1 MEKIGEGAAMLCIY
15 LGPLL
20 AALAVGGFVSD
31 VLLPRCP
38 FLLHLLERLTGVDLG
53 GNDEYEDD

>member
-1 MEKIGEGAAMLCIY
+1 MENVFGGAAVLCIY

-20 AALAVGGFVSD
+20 LALAVGGFISD

-38 FLLHLLERLTGVDLG
+38 FLLRLLERLTGVDLG
-53 GNDEYEDD
+53 GNDYEDD

>member
-1 MEKIGEGAAMLCIY
+1 MLCIY

>member
-20 AALAVGGFVSD
+20 AALAVGGIITD
-31 VLLPRCP
+31 VILPRCP
-38 FLLHLLERLTGVDLG
+38 RLLCLLERLTGVDLG